1 MRAAPGVLTLSPEQ
15 AAAAHAGPEGAFL
28 IAAGPGTGKTF
39 TATERFCWLV
49 EQGVAPDRILTVT
62 FNDRAADELRQR
74 ITRELGG
81 RRPDLGPEILDGAW
95 IGTFHGVC
103 ARLLDEFAYLV
114 GAPREQ
120 RVLDETGQRLF
131 EQRLVARLRSGAAA
145 PLDPDSFTALSV
157 EDLDDL
163 LRSGLRF
170 LLKLK
175 GRGITPERFR
185 TRALELHAQQP
196 GTPPPHPGFAGPP
209 GRPTP
214 ASPDLPA
221 ERGRGREAGGDDA
234 SHAELE
240 AIEVL
245 FLVYRTYEDALR
257 AEGLRDFDDL
267 ILEVIDALERV
278 PEFRRRCRE
287 RFRFLLVDEFQ
298 DTNRIQ
304 LDLIRLLAAE
314 SFGNVAAVGD
324 AKQSIY
330 GWRDAEIE
338 NIRTRFP
345 GRRLPLTHNRRSYQ
359 EILDC
364 ATDFIR
370 RDPDFA
376 AEPDL
381 VATRGSG
388 ARPVTVVMAP
398 DSRTEARSVAETI
411 RRLNVGGRAFSDIAI
426 LAHSIRMLPRE
437 FEDELRRQGIP
448 YLTSGGSGFFDR
460 QEIKDVLALLRLT
473 ENPMDDG
480 ALVRVLQGPIVRL
493 PDRGMYRLAARRF
506 GHSGMRLRDCFEA
519 SGREGFPELDAK
531 VAAQA
536 TRLIEL
542 TDRLGRLRDA
552 LTVADILN
560 RLLEETGYLRWAEL
574 RAQRDGSPRAL
585 LNLRKVFQL
594 ASRFERDLTLAGI
607 GDFVRHL
614 DQVIDLEL
622 PVGEAAEEAATTD
635 AVSLLTVHSA
645 KGLEFP
651 VVFLVNLRP
660 PRPRDTERLFFD
672 PDGLGFVMKYWRGDK
687 HPRYK
692 ETSPGA
698 PAVTL
703 AIGERRRIV
712 YVGLTRTKD
721 ALYVTA
727 TREEES
733 SRDIEPG
740 DHDHFAEILS
750 WALAHPE
757 AASVVEAEQLELP
770 VARFADRGG
779 ADGSAVVTAVLDR
792 LERMLPRRETP
803 AAEATQSVELSFSQL
818 HDFELCPVR
827 YRFSQVWRVP
837 APPDDMLP
845 LFVRA
850 AGSSEL
856 GASVHAALAAWH
868 SSGGDLLDLYHGPKA
883 GQAMLAAYLAHP
895 LAAAPTLGVEVEFNL
910 RLGSTRVRGFVDR
923 VCEIDGRTVLVDYKT
938 NATLDARLIE
948 AYSTQLRLYAVAAR
962 RGLVPGGSEPR
973 LALFDMRRSR
983 LIKVTPD
990 DGAVEARIA
999 AATARIT
1006 AGNFELGPEHA
1017 DRPCALCAYRPI
1029 CADARVAASRS

>member
-1 MRAAPGVLTLSPEQ
+1 MTLSPEQ
-15 AAAAHAGPEGAFL
+15 AAAAHAGPDGAFL
-28 IAAGPGTGKTF
+28 IAAGPGSGKTF

-49 EQGVAPDRILTVT
+49 EQGVPPDRILTVT
-62 FNDRAADELRQR
+62 FNDRAAEELRER
-74 ITRELGG
+74 ITRELNE
-81 RRPDLGPEILDGAW
+81 RRPNLGPDALDSGW

-114 GAPREQ
+114 GAPREL

-131 EQRLVARLRSGAAA
+131 EQRLVARLRSGTAA
-145 PLDPDSFTALSV
+145 PLDPDSFIALSV

-175 GRGITPERFR
+175 GRGISPEGFR
-185 TRALELHAQQP
+185 SRAVELHAR
-196 GTPPPHPGFAGPP
+196 HW
-209 GRPTP
+209 
-214 ASPDLPA
+214 
-221 ERGRGREAGGDDA
+221 DA
-234 SHAELE
+234 SFSGASGSDAAHAELE

-245 FLVYRTYEDALR
+245 SLVYRTYEDALHAGR
-257 AEGLRDFDDL
+257 LRDFDDL
-267 ILEVIDALERV
+267 ILEVIAALERV

-287 RFRFLLVDEFQ
+287 RFRYLLVDEFQ

-304 LDLIRLLAAE
+304 LELIRLLAADN
-314 SFGNVAAVGD
+314 FGNVSAVGD

-359 EILDC
+359 QILDC

-376 AEPDL
+376 DEPDL
-381 VATRGSG
+381 VATRGPGS
-388 ARPVTVVMAP
+388 RPVTVVMAP
-398 DSRTEARSVAETI
+398 DSRTEARTVAETI
-411 RRLNVGGRAFSDIAI
+411 RRLNVAGRAFSDIAI
-426 LAHSIRMLPRE
+426 LSHSIRMLPRE

-460 QEIKDVLALLRLT
+460 QEIKDVLALLRLA

-493 PDRGMYRLAARRF
+493 PDRGIYKLASRRF
-506 GHSGMRLRDCFEA
+506 GRAGMRLRDCFEE
-519 SGREGFPELDAK
+519 SGREGYPEMDAK

-536 TRLIEL
+536 VRTIEL

-594 ASRFERDLTLAGI
+594 ASRFERDLAVAGI

-614 DQVIDLEL
+614 DQVIDAEL
-622 PVGEAAEEAATTD
+622 PVGEAAEESATTD

-672 PDGLGFVMKYWRGDK
+672 PDGLGFVMKNWRGEK
-687 HPRYK
+687 HQRFK

-698 PAVTL
+698 PAVAL
-703 AIGERRRIV
+703 ALGERRRIV
-712 YVGLTRTKD
+712 YVGITRTKD

-727 TREEES
+727 TREEQS
-733 SRDIEPG
+733 PRDVEVG
-740 DHDHFAEILS
+740 VNGEVDHFAEILS
-750 WALAHPE
+750 WALAHPD
-757 AASVVEAEQLELP
+757 AASVVEAEQLELAVVR
-770 VARFADRGG
+770 VADASD
-779 ADGSAVVTAVLDR
+779 ADGSAVVEAVLDR
-792 LERMLPRRETP
+792 WDRIRPREAAVAKVPDREL
-803 AAEATQSVELSFSQL
+803 ELSFSQL
-818 HDFELCPVR
+818 HDFEVCPVR
-827 YRFSQVWRVP
+827 YRFSQVWGVP
-837 APPDDMLP
+837 APPDEMLP
-845 LFVRA
+845 TFVRA
-850 AGSSEL
+850 SGSSEL

-868 SSGGDLLDLYHGPKA
+868 SGGGDLLGIYRGPEA
-883 GQAMLAAYLAHP
+883 GREMLSRYLAHP
-895 LAAAPTLGVEVEFNL
+895 LAAAPTLGVELEFNL
-910 RLGSTRVRGFVDR
+910 RLGQTRVRGFVDR
-923 VCEIDGRTVLVDYKT
+923 VCELDGVPTLVDYKT

-948 AYSTQLRLYAVAAR
+948 AYSTQLRLYGLAAR
-962 RGLVPGGSEPR
+962 RGLLPGGPAPR
-973 LALFDMRRSR
+973 LVLFDIRRGR
-983 LIKVTPD
+983 LIEVTPD
-990 DGAVEARIA
+990 DAQVEARIA
-999 AATARIT
+999 AATSRIN
-1006 AGNFELGPEHA
+1006 AGDFALGPEHA
-1017 DRPCALCAYRPI
+1017 ERPCMLCTFRSI
-1029 CADARVAASRS
+1029 CADARVPDARVPVTRQ

>member
-1 MRAAPGVLTLSPEQ
+1 MKLSPEQ
-15 AAAAHAGPEGAFL
+15 SAAAHAGPSGAFL

-39 TATERFCWLV
+39 TTTERFCWLV
-49 EQGVAPDRILTVT
+49 EQRVAPDRILTVT
-62 FNDRAADELRQR
+62 FNDRAAEELRQR
-74 ITRELGG
+74 ITRELKE
-81 RRPDLGPEILDGAW
+81 RRPDLGPEVLDSAW

-131 EQRLVARLRSGAAA
+131 EQSLVARLRSGEAA

-175 GRGITPERFR
+175 GRGITPDRFR
-185 TRALELHAQQP
+185 ARALELHAQQP
-196 GTPPPHPGFAGPP
+196 GAVQPLPGYAEPP
-209 GRPTP
+209 
-214 ASPDLPA
+214 
-221 ERGRGREAGGDDA
+221 REAGRPNPGGNDP
-234 SHAELE
+234 SQAELE

-245 FLVYRTYEDALR
+245 HLVYRTYEDALR

-278 PEFRRRCRE
+278 PEFRRRCHE

-304 LDLIRLLAAE
+304 LELIRLLAADN
-314 SFGNVAAVGD
+314 FGNVAAVGD

-376 AEPDL
+376 SEPDL
-381 VATRGSG
+381 VATRGTG
-388 ARPVTVVMAP
+388 VRPVTVVMAP
-398 DSRTEARSVAETI
+398 DSRREARSVAETI
-411 RRLNVGGRAFSDIAI
+411 RRLNVGGRSFSDIAI

-448 YLTSGGSGFFDR
+448 YVTSGGSGFFDR

-506 GHSGMRLRDCFEA
+506 GRSGMRLRDCFEEA
-519 SGREGFPELDAK
+519 GREGFPEMDPK
-531 VAAQA
+531 VAGEA

-560 RLLEETGYLRWAEL
+560 RLLEESGYLRWAEL

-614 DQVIDLEL
+614 DQVIDAEL

-660 PRPRDTERLFFD
+660 PRPRDIERLFFD

-687 HPRYK
+687 HPRFK

-698 PAVTL
+698 PAVSL

-727 TREEES
+727 TREEQS
-733 SRDIEPG
+733 SRDVELG

-757 AASVVEAEQLELP
+757 SASVMEAEQLELP
-770 VARFADRGG
+770 VVRVAEAAHAD
-779 ADGSAVVTAVLDR
+779 DSAVVTAVLDR
-792 LERMLPRRETP
+792 LERMRPRLEARVDETP
-803 AAEATQSVELSFSQL
+803 HSVELSFSQL
-818 HDFELCPVR
+818 HDFETCPVR
-827 YRFSQVWRVP
+827 YRFRQVWRVP

-845 LFVRA
+845 LFVQA

-856 GASVHAALAAWH
+856 GAAVHAALAAWH
-868 SSGGDLLDLYHGPKA
+868 SDGGDLLGLYHGPDA
-883 GQAMLAAYLAHP
+883 GKAMLAAYLAHP
-895 LAAAPTLGVEVEFNL
+895 LASAPTLGVEVEFNM
-910 RLGSTRVRGFVDR
+910 RLGHASVRGFVDR
-923 VCEIDGRTVLVDYKT
+923 VCEVDGRPMLVDYKT
-938 NATLDARLIE
+938 NATLDERLIE

-962 RGLVPGGSEPR
+962 RGLVPGGPLPR
-973 LALFDMRRSR
+973 LALYDMRRAAV
-983 LIKVTPD
+983 IEVTPD
-990 DGAVEARIA
+990 DGAVEVRIA

-1006 AGNFELGPEHA
+1006 AGDFSLGPEHA
-1017 DRPCALCAYRPI
+1017 DRPCHLCAFRPI
-1029 CADARVAASRS
+1029 CADARVPASRR

>member
-1 MRAAPGVLTLSPEQ
+1 MTLSPEQ
-15 AAAAHAGPEGAFL
+15 KAAAHAGPDGAFL

-49 EQGVAPDRILTVT
+49 EQGVTPDRILTVT
-62 FNDRAADELRQR
+62 FNDRAAEELRQR
-74 ITRELGG
+74 ITHELAE
-81 RRPDLGPEILDGAW
+81 RRPQLGPEVLDAAW

-114 GAPREQ
+114 GAPREL

-175 GRGITPERFR
+175 GRGITPDRFR
-185 TRALELHAQQP
+185 DRALELHALQAP
-196 GTPPPHPGFAGPP
+196 VLENG
-209 GRPTP
+209 
-214 ASPDLPA
+214 
-221 ERGRGREAGGDDA
+221 AGGNDP

-267 ILEVIDALERV
+267 ILEVIDALQRV

-287 RFRFLLVDEFQ
+287 RFRYLLVDEFQ

-304 LDLIRLLAAE
+304 LELIRLLGAE
-314 SFGNVAAVGD
+314 NFGNVSAVGD

-338 NIRTRFP
+338 NIRTRFT

-381 VATRGSG
+381 VATRGPG
-388 ARPVTVVMAP
+388 GRAVTVLMAP
-398 DSRTEARSVAETI
+398 DSRTEARTVAETI

-480 ALVRVLQGPIVRL
+480 ALVRVLQGPIARL
-493 PDRGMYRLAARRF
+493 SDRGMYRLAARRF
-506 GHSGMRLRDCFEA
+506 GRAGMRLRDCFEE
-519 SGREGFPELDAK
+519 SGREGFPEMDEK

-536 TRLIEL
+536 VRLVHL
-542 TDRLGRLRDA
+542 TDRLGGLRDA

-560 RLLEETGYLRWAEL
+560 RLLEESGYLRWAEL

-614 DQVIDLEL
+614 DQVIDAEL
-622 PVGEAAEEAATTD
+622 PVGEAAEESAAAD

-672 PDGLGFVMKYWRGDK
+672 PDGLGFVMKNWRGDK
-687 HPRYK
+687 HPRFK

-698 PAVTL
+698 PAVAL
-703 AIGERRRIV
+703 AMGERRRIV
-712 YVGLTRTKD
+712 YVGITRTKD
-721 ALYVTA
+721 SLYITA
-727 TREEES
+727 TREEQFA
-733 SRDIEPG
+733 RDVELG
-740 DHDHFAEILS
+740 VNGEVDHFAEILS

-757 AASVVEAEQLELP
+757 SATVVEAEQLELP
-770 VARFADRGG
+770 VVRVADPAG
-779 ADGSAVVTAVLDR
+779 ASGPAVVEAVLDR
-792 LERMLPRRETP
+792 WQEIRPRPVDTSQVHARDI
-803 AAEATQSVELSFSQL
+803 ELSFSQL
-818 HDFELCPVR
+818 HDFEVCPVR
-827 YRFSQVWRVP
+827 YRFSQVWGVP
-837 APPDDMLP
+837 APPDELLP
-845 LFVRA
+845 SFVRA
-850 AGSSEL
+850 SGSSEL

-868 SSGGDLLDLYHGPKA
+868 ASGGDLLGIYRGPEA
-883 GQAMLAAYLAHP
+883 GRDMLSRYLAHP
-895 LAAAPTLGVEVEFNL
+895 LAQAKTLGVELEFNL
-910 RLGSTRVRGFVDR
+910 RLGHARVRGFVDR
-923 VCEIDGRTVLVDYKT
+923 VCEIDGRPTLVDYKT
-938 NATLDARLIE
+938 NATLDARLVE
-948 AYSTQLRLYAVAAR
+948 AYSMQLRLYGLAAR
-962 RGLVPGGSEPR
+962 RGLLPGGLDPR
-973 LALFDMRRSR
+973 LMLFDIRRANV
-983 LIKVTPD
+983 IEVMPD
-990 DGAVEARIA
+990 DRAVEARIA
-999 AATARIT
+999 AATSRII
-1006 AGNFELGPEHA
+1006 AGDFGLGPEHA
-1017 DRPCALCAYRPI
+1017 ERPCTLCTFRSI
-1029 CADARVAASRS
+1029 CADARVGVAVART

>member
-1 MRAAPGVLTLSPEQ
+1 MTLSAEQ
-15 AAAAHAGPEGAFL
+15 AAAAHAGPGGAFL

-49 EQGVAPDRILTVT
+49 EQGAAPDRILTVT
-62 FNDRAADELRQR
+62 FNDRAAEELRVR
-74 ITRELGG
+74 ITRELAE
-81 RRPDLGPEILDGAW
+81 RRPELGPEVVDSAW

-114 GAPREQ
+114 GAPREL

-131 EQRLVARLRSGAAA
+131 EQRLIARLRSGAAA
-145 PLDPDSFTALSV
+145 PLDPESFIALSV

-185 TRALELHAQQP
+185 DRALELHADQ
-196 GTPPPHPGFAGPP
+196 AV
-209 GRPTP
+209 
-214 ASPDLPA
+214 ASPN
-221 ERGRGREAGGDDA
+221 GAGGNDGW
-234 SHAELE
+234 HAELE
-240 AIEVL
+240 AIGVL
-245 FLVYRTYEDALR
+245 YLVYRTYEDALH
-257 AEGLRDFDDL
+257 AEDLRDFDDL

-278 PEFRRRCRE
+278 PEFRRRCHE
-287 RFRFLLVDEFQ
+287 RFRYLLVDEFQ

-304 LDLIRLLAAE
+304 LELIRLLAADN
-314 SFGNVAAVGD
+314 FGNVSAVGD

-338 NIRTRFP
+338 NIRTRFT

-359 EILDC
+359 QILDC

-370 RDPDFA
+370 RDPDFS

-381 VATRGSG
+381 IATRGNG
-388 ARPVTVVMAP
+388 NRPVTVVMAP

-493 PDRGMYRLAARRF
+493 HDRGMYRLASRRF
-506 GHSGMRLRDCFEA
+506 GRAGMRLRDCFEE
-519 SGREGFPELDAK
+519 SGREGFPEMDAK
-531 VAAQA
+531 VAAHA
-536 TRLIEL
+536 VRLVEL

-552 LTVADILN
+552 LTVADLLN

-594 ASRFERDLTLAGI
+594 ASRFERDLALAGI

-614 DQVIDLEL
+614 DQVIDAEL
-622 PVGEAAEEAATTD
+622 PVGEAAEESATTD

-672 PDGLGFVMKYWRGDK
+672 PDGLGFVMKIWRGDK
-687 HPRYK
+687 HPRFK

-698 PAVTL
+698 PAVAL
-703 AIGERRRIV
+703 AMGERRRIV

-727 TREEES
+727 TREEQS
-733 SRDIEPG
+733 SRDVELG
-740 DHDHFAEILS
+740 ANGEVDHFAEILS

-770 VARFADRGG
+770 TVRVADGAA
-779 ADGSAVVTAVLDR
+779 ADGSAVVDAVLDR
-792 LERMLPRRETP
+792 WQQIRPRDEAL
-803 AAEATQSVELSFSQL
+803 AAQPDRGIELSFSQL
-818 HDFELCPVR
+818 HDFEVCPVR
-827 YRFSQVWRVP
+827 YRFSQVWGVP

-845 LFVRA
+845 TFVRA
-850 AGSSEL
+850 SGSSEL

-868 SSGGDLLDLYHGPKA
+868 SGGGDLLGIYRGPEA
-883 GQAMLAAYLAHP
+883 GREMLARYLAHP
-895 LAAAPTLGVEVEFNL
+895 LASAPTLGVELEFNL
-910 RLGSTRVRGFVDR
+910 RLGLTRVRGFVDR
-923 VCEIDGRTVLVDYKT
+923 VCEMDGRATLVDYKT

-948 AYSTQLRLYAVAAR
+948 AYSMQLRLYGLAAR
-962 RGLVPGGSEPR
+962 RGLLPGGKEPR
-973 LALFDMRRSR
+973 LLLFDIRRAR
-983 LIKVTPD
+983 LIEVTPD
-990 DGAVEARIA
+990 DAAVEARIA
-999 AATARIT
+999 AATARII
-1006 AGNFELGPEHA
+1006 AGDFALGPEHA
-1017 DRPCALCAYRPI
+1017 ERPCVLCAFRPI
-1029 CADARVAASRS
+1029 CADARVPVSRP

>member
-1 MRAAPGVLTLSPEQ
+1 MPLSPEQ

-49 EQGVAPDRILTVT
+49 ERGVAPDRILTVT
-62 FNDRAADELRQR
+62 FNERAAEELRER
-74 ITRELGG
+74 ITRELAE
-81 RRPDLGPEILDGAW
+81 RRPELGPEVLDAAW

-114 GAPREQ
+114 GAPREL

-131 EQRLVARLRSGAAA
+131 EQQLVARLRSGAAA
-145 PLDPDSFTALSV
+145 PLDPDSFTGLSV

-175 GRGITPERFR
+175 GRGIKPDVFHD
-185 TRALELHAQQP
+185 RAVELHGRHWDPAV
-196 GTPPPHPGFAGPP
+196 AGND
-209 GRPTP
+209 P
-214 ASPDLPA
+214 ARA
-221 ERGRGREAGGDDA
+221 EA
-234 SHAELE
+234 E

-245 FLVYRTYEDALR
+245 YLVYRTYEEALR
-257 AEGLRDFDDL
+257 AEGRRDFDDL
-267 ILEVIDALERV
+267 ILEVIAALERV
-278 PEFRRRCRE
+278 PEFRHRCRE
-287 RFRFLLVDEFQ
+287 RFRYLLVDEFQ

-304 LDLIRLLAAE
+304 LDLIRLLAADG
-314 SFGNVAAVGD
+314 FGNVSVVGD

-376 AEPDL
+376 AEPEL

-411 RRLNVGGRAFSDIAI
+411 RRLHVGGRAFSDIAI

-448 YLTSGGSGFFDR
+448 YVTSGGSGFFDR
-460 QEIKDVLALLRLT
+460 QEIKDVLALLRIT

-480 ALVRVLQGPIVRL
+480 AFVRVLQGPIVRL
-493 PDRGMYRLAARRF
+493 PDRGMYQLAARRF
-506 GHSGMRLRDCFEA
+506 GRSGMRLRDCFEEA
-519 SGREGFPELDAK
+519 KREGFLEMDAK

-536 TRLIEL
+536 VYLVEL
-542 TDRLGRLRDA
+542 TDRLGVLRDT
-552 LTVADILN
+552 LTVADVLN

-594 ASRFERDLTLAGI
+594 AARFERDFALAGI

-614 DQVIDLEL
+614 DQVIDAEL
-622 PVGEAAEEAATTD
+622 PVGEAAEESAAAD

-660 PRPRDTERLFFD
+660 PRPRDIERLFFD
-672 PDGLGFVMKYWRGDK
+672 PDNLGFVMKNWRGEK
-687 HPRYK
+687 HPRYQ

-698 PAVTL
+698 PAVAL

-721 ALYVTA
+721 ALYITA
-727 TREEES
+727 TREEQSAREV
-733 SRDIEPG
+733 ELG
-740 DHDHFAEILS
+740 DQDHFAELLS

-757 AASVVEAEQLELP
+757 SASVVEAEQLELG
-770 VARFADRGG
+770 VARATNGAQAGG
-779 ADGSAVVTAVLDR
+779 AGVVAAVLDR
-792 LERMLPRRETP
+792 LERVRPSQEVP
-803 AAEATQSVELSFSQL
+803 AAEPAGPVELSFSQL

-837 APPDDMLP
+837 APPDELLP
-845 LFVRA
+845 RYVQA
-850 AGSSEL
+850 VGSSEL
-856 GASVHAALAAWH
+856 GSSVHAALAAWH
-868 SSGGDLLDLYHGPKA
+868 SGGGDLLNIYRGPDD
-883 GQAMLAAYLAHP
+883 GHAMLARYLADP
-895 LAAAPTLGVEVEFNL
+895 LASARTLDVEVEFNL
-910 RLGSTRVRGFVDR
+910 RIGSTRVSGFVDR
-923 VCEIDGRTVLVDYKT
+923 VCELDGRTVLVDYKT
-938 NATLDARLIE
+938 NANLDPTLIA
-948 AYSTQLRLYAVAAR
+948 AYSTQLRLYGLAAR
-962 RGLVPGGSEPR
+962 RGLLPGGPDPR
-973 LALFDMRRSR
+973 LVLYDMRRSR
-983 LIKVTPD
+983 WIEVSPD
-990 DGAVEARIA
+990 DSAVEAKVIA
-999 AATARIT
+999 AADRIARGDF
-1006 AGNFELGPEHA
+1006 ALGPEHA
-1017 DRPCALCAYRPI
+1017 DRPCKLCAFQRI
-1029 CADARVAASRS
+1029 CADARVPVAHA

>member
-1 MRAAPGVLTLSPEQ
+1 MKLSPEQ
-15 AAAAHAGPEGAFL
+15 STAAHAGPSGAFL
-28 IAAGPGTGKTF
+28 IAAGPGTGKTV
-39 TATERFCWLV
+39 TTTERFCWLV
-49 EQGVAPDRILTVT
+49 EQRVAPDRILTVT

-74 ITRELGG
+74 ITRELKE

-131 EQRLVARLRSGAAA
+131 EQSLVARLRSGEAA

-175 GRGITPERFR
+175 GRGITPDRFR
-185 TRALELHAQQP
+185 VRALELHAQQP
-196 GTPPPHPGFAGPP
+196 GALPPNPGGND
-209 GRPTP
+209 P
-214 ASPDLPA
+214 AQ
-221 ERGRGREAGGDDA
+221 
-234 SHAELE
+234 AELE

-245 FLVYRTYEDALR
+245 HLVYRTYEDALR
-257 AEGLRDFDDL
+257 TEGLRDFDDL

-278 PEFRRRCRE
+278 PEFRKRCQE

-304 LDLIRLLAAE
+304 LELIRLLAAE
-314 SFGNVAAVGD
+314 NFGNVAAVGD

-376 AEPDL
+376 GEPDL
-381 VATRGSG
+381 VATRGG
-388 ARPVTVVMAP
+388 GERPVTVVMAP
-398 DSRTEARSVAETI
+398 DSRKEARTVAETI
-411 RRLNVGGRAFSDIAI
+411 RRLNVGGRSFSDIAI
-426 LAHSIRMLPRE
+426 LAHSVRMLPRE

-448 YLTSGGSGFFDR
+448 YVTSGGSGFFDR

-506 GHSGMRLRDCFEA
+506 GRRGMRLMDCFEEA
-519 SGREGFPELDAK
+519 GREGFPEMDAK

-560 RLLEETGYLRWAEL
+560 RLLEESGYLRWAEL

-614 DQVIDLEL
+614 DQVIDAEL

-660 PRPRDTERLFFD
+660 PRPRDIERLFFD
-672 PDGLGFVMKYWRGDK
+672 PDGLGFVMKYWHGDK
-687 HPRYK
+687 HPRFK
-692 ETSPGA
+692 DTSPGA
-698 PAVTL
+698 PAVSL

-727 TREEES
+727 TRDEQS
-733 SRDIEPG
+733 SRDVELG

-757 AASVVEAEQLELP
+757 SASVMEAEQLELP
-770 VARFADRGG
+770 VVRVADAARGD
-779 ADGSAVVTAVLDR
+779 DSAVVTAVLDR
-792 LERMLPRRETP
+792 LERMLPRRE
-803 AAEATQSVELSFSQL
+803 ARMDEAPQTVELSFSQL
-818 HDFELCPVR
+818 HDFETCPVR
-827 YRFSQVWRVP
+827 YRFRQVWRVP
-837 APPDDMLP
+837 APPDEMLP
-845 LFVRA
+845 LFVQA

-868 SSGGDLLDLYHGPKA
+868 SDGGDLLGLYHGPDGGK
-883 GQAMLAAYLAHP
+883 AMLAAYLAHP
-895 LAAAPTLGVEVEFNL
+895 LASARTLGVEVEFNM
-910 RLGSTRVRGFVDR
+910 RLGHASVRGFVDR
-923 VCEIDGRTVLVDYKT
+923 VCEVDGRPVLVDYKT

-962 RGLVPGGSEPR
+962 RGLVPGGPEPR
-973 LALFDMRRSR
+973 LALFDMRRAE
-983 LIKVTPD
+983 LIEVAPD
-990 DGAVEARIA
+990 DRAVETRIA

-1006 AGNFELGPEHA
+1006 VGDFELGPEHA
-1017 DRPCALCAYRPI
+1017 DRPCHLCAFRPI
-1029 CADARVAASRS
+1029 CADARVPASRT

>member
-1 MRAAPGVLTLSPEQ
+1 MRLSPEQ
-15 AAAAHAGPEGAFL
+15 SAAAHAGPDGAFL

-62 FNDRAADELRQR
+62 FNDRAAEELRLR
-74 ITRELGG
+74 ITRELAE
-81 RRPDLGPEILDGAW
+81 RRPNLGPEVLDSAW
-95 IGTFHGVC
+95 IGTFHGTC

-114 GAPREQ
+114 GAPREM

-131 EQRLVARLRSGAAA
+131 EQRLIARLRSGAAA
-145 PLDPDSFTALSV
+145 PLDPDSFIALSV

-175 GRGITPERFR
+175 GRGISPERFR
-185 TRALELHAQQP
+185 ERALQLHADQ
-196 GTPPPHPGFAGPP
+196 AV
-209 GRPTP
+209 
-214 ASPDLPA
+214 ASPN
-221 ERGRGREAGGDDA
+221 GSGGNDGW
-234 SHAELE
+234 HAELE
-240 AIEVL
+240 AIGVL
-245 FLVYRTYEDALR
+245 YLVYRTYEDAMH

-267 ILEVIDALERV
+267 ILEVIGALERV

-287 RFRFLLVDEFQ
+287 RFLYLLVDEFQ

-304 LDLIRLLAAE
+304 LDLIRLLSAE
-314 SFGNVAAVGD
+314 NFGNVSAVGD

-338 NIRTRFP
+338 NIRTRFT

-359 EILDC
+359 QILDC

-370 RDPDFA
+370 QDPDFA

-381 VATRGSG
+381 TATRGPG
-388 ARPVTVVMAP
+388 NKPVTVVMAP

-411 RRLNVGGRAFSDIAI
+411 RRLNVGGRPFSDIAI
-426 LAHSIRMLPRE
+426 LSHSIRMLPRE

-480 ALVRVLQGPIVRL
+480 ALVRMLQGPIVRL
-493 PDRGMYRLAARRF
+493 PDRGMYRLASRRF
-506 GHSGMRLRDCFEA
+506 GRAGMRLRDCFDE
-519 SGREGFPELDAK
+519 SGREGFPEMDAK

-536 TRLIEL
+536 VRLVEL

-594 ASRFERDLTLAGI
+594 ASRFERDLALAGI

-614 DQVIDLEL
+614 DQVIDAEL
-622 PVGEAAEEAATTD
+622 PVGEAAEEMATTD

-672 PDGLGFVMKYWRGDK
+672 PDGLGFVMKNWRGEK
-687 HPRYK
+687 HPRFK

-698 PAVTL
+698 PGVAL
-703 AIGERRRIV
+703 AMGERRRIV

-721 ALYVTA
+721 SLYITA
-727 TREEES
+727 TREEQS
-733 SRDIEPG
+733 PRDVELG
-740 DHDHFAEILS
+740 AGGEVDHFAEILS

-757 AASVVEAEQLELP
+757 SASVVEAEQLELP
-770 VARFADRGG
+770 VMRVADSAG
-779 ADGSAVVTAVLDR
+779 ADGPAVVEAVLDR
-792 LERMLPRRETP
+792 WQEIRPRD
-803 AAEATQSVELSFSQL
+803 EALTSEPDRGIELSFSQL
-818 HDFELCPVR
+818 HDFEVCPVR
-827 YRFSQVWRVP
+827 YRFSQVWGVP
-837 APPDDMLP
+837 APPDEMLP
-845 LFVRA
+845 SFVRA
-850 AGSSEL
+850 SGSSEL

-868 SSGGDLLDLYHGPKA
+868 SGGGDLLGIYEGPEA
-883 GQAMLAAYLAHP
+883 GREMLTRYLTHP
-895 LAAAPTLGVEVEFNL
+895 LASAPTLGVELEFNL
-910 RLGSTRVRGFVDR
+910 RLGETRVRGFVDR
-923 VCEIDGRTVLVDYKT
+923 VCEIDGRSVLVDYKT
-938 NATLDARLIE
+938 NATLDERLIE
-948 AYSTQLRLYAVAAR
+948 AYSMQLRLYGLAAG
-962 RGLVPGGSEPR
+962 RGLLPGGLEPR
-973 LALFDMRRSR
+973 LVMFDIRRAR
-983 LIKVTPD
+983 LIEVTPD
-990 DGAVEARIA
+990 DKAVGARIA
-999 AATARIT
+999 AATSRIM
-1006 AGNFELGPEHA
+1006 AGDFALRPEHA
-1017 DRPCALCAYRPI
+1017 ERPCVLCAYRPI
-1029 CADARVAASRS
+1029 CADARIPVSRQ

>member
-1 MRAAPGVLTLSPEQ
+1 MTLSPEQ
-15 AAAAHAGPEGAFL
+15 SAAAHAGPQGAFL

-49 EQGVAPDRILTVT
+49 EQGVPPDRILTVT
-62 FNDRAADELRQR
+62 FNDRAAEELRLR
-74 ITRELGG
+74 ITRELAE
-81 RRPDLGPEILDGAW
+81 RRPQLGPEVLDSAW

-114 GAPREQ
+114 GAPREL

-145 PLDPDSFTALSV
+145 PLDPDAFTALSV

-175 GRGITPERFR
+175 GRGITPDRFR
-185 TRALELHAQQP
+185 ERALELHADQ
-196 GTPPPHPGFAGPP
+196 AV
-209 GRPTP
+209 
-214 ASPDLPA
+214 ASPN
-221 ERGRGREAGGDDA
+221 GAGGNDGW
-234 SHAELE
+234 HAELE
-240 AIEVL
+240 AIGVL
-245 FLVYRTYEDALR
+245 YLVYRTYEDALH

-267 ILEVIDALERV
+267 ILEVIGALERV

-287 RFRFLLVDEFQ
+287 RFRYLLVDEFQ

-304 LDLIRLLAAE
+304 LELIRLLAADD
-314 SFGNVAAVGD
+314 FGNVSAVGD

-338 NIRTRFP
+338 NIRSRFT

-370 RDPDFA
+370 RDRDFA

-381 VATRGSG
+381 VATRGPG
-388 ARPVTVVMAP
+388 NRPVTVVMAP

-480 ALVRVLQGPIVRL
+480 ALVRVLQGPVVRL
-493 PDRGMYRLAARRF
+493 PDSGMYRLATRRF
-506 GHSGMRLRDCFEA
+506 GRSGMRLRDCFEE
-519 SGREGFPELDAK
+519 SGREGFPEMDAK

-536 TRLIEL
+536 VRLVGL
-542 TDRLGRLRDA
+542 TDRLGGLRDA

-594 ASRFERDLTLAGI
+594 ASRFERNLALAGV

-614 DQVIDLEL
+614 DQVIDAEL
-622 PVGEAAEEAATTD
+622 PVGEAAEQTATTD

-687 HPRYK
+687 HPRFK

-698 PAVTL
+698 PAVAL
-703 AIGERRRIV
+703 AMGERRRIV

-727 TREEES
+727 TREEQS
-733 SRDIEPG
+733 PRDVELG
-740 DHDHFAEILS
+740 ANGEVDHFAEILG

-757 AASVVEAEQLELP
+757 AASIVEAEQLELP
-770 VARFADRGG
+770 VLRVADGAG
-779 ADGSAVVTAVLDR
+779 ADGPAVVETVLDR
-792 LERMLPRRETP
+792 WQQIRPRE
-803 AAEATQSVELSFSQL
+803 EALAPQPDRGIELSFSQL
-818 HDFELCPVR
+818 HDFEVCPVR
-827 YRFSQVWRVP
+827 YRFSQVWGVP

-845 LFVRA
+845 SFVRA
-850 AGSSEL
+850 SGSSEL
-856 GASVHAALAAWH
+856 GAAVHAALAAWH
-868 SSGGDLLDLYHGPKA
+868 TDGGDLLGIYRGPEA
-883 GQAMLAAYLAHP
+883 GQEMLAHYLVHP
-895 LAAAPTLGVEVEFNL
+895 LAAAPTLGVELEFNM
-910 RLGSTRVRGFVDR
+910 RLGQARVRGFVDR
-923 VCEIDGRTVLVDYKT
+923 VCEINGRPWLVDYKT

-948 AYSTQLRLYAVAAR
+948 AYSMQLRLYGLAAR
-962 RGLVPGGSEPR
+962 KGLLPGGSAPG
-973 LALFDMRRSR
+973 LALFDIRRAR
-983 LIKVTPD
+983 LIEVTPD
-990 DGAVEARIA
+990 DRAVEARIA
-999 AATARIT
+999 AATSRILT
-1006 AGNFELGPEHA
+1006 GDFELGPEHA
-1017 DRPCALCAYRPI
+1017 ERPCMLCAYRSI
-1029 CADARVAASRS
+1029 CADARVPAAAPVSRA